1 MISLLEQRSVQFHFR
16 RPANVA
22 RFGVFAAFLAL
33 VSACANT
40 DPIFVNL
47 IRDSSSQE
55 EEHATKRSCRIVIV
69 AVNDDRGNRET
80 LGVAD
85 GRPLVGHSVVDWVA
99 RGLRELRKAGYSV
112 ESLSQDAV
120 ASDND
125 LLTEVSVRHA
135 YTRTFLSQ
143 FEAVVALKVKFSG
156 RQNLT
161 TERDYRGSVTRI
173 NWVNGN
179 VEIALVMNEALA
191 EAVRRIGEDIERR
204 IRPCSPTFLAMNL
217 FGPGSP
223 RRSD

>member
-1 MISLLEQRSVQFHFR
+1 MISLHEQRSVPFHFR

-33 VSACANT
+33 FSACANT
-40 DPIFVNL
+40 DPMFVNL
-47 IRDSSSQE
+47 IRDSSTSGRE
-55 EEHATKRSCRIVIV
+55 EEHATKRSCRIVIA

-80 LGVAD
+80 LGVAA

-125 LLTEVSVRHA
+125 LLTEVSVRLA
-135 YTRTFLSQ
+135 YTRTFVSQ

-179 VEIALVMNEALA
+179 VEVANVMNEALA
-191 EAVRRIGEDIERR
+191 EALRRIGEDIER
-204 IRPCSPTFLAMNL
+204 IC
-217 FGPGSP
+217 
-223 RRSD
+223 

>member
-1 MISLLEQRSVQFHFR
+1 MISLHEQRSVPFHFR
-16 RPANVA
+16 RPADVA
-22 RFGVFAAFLAL
+22 RFGIFAAFLAL
-33 VSACANT
+33 FSACANT

-47 IRDSSSQE
+47 IRDSSTSGRE
-55 EEHATKRSCRIVIV
+55 EEHATKRSCRIVIA

-80 LGVAD
+80 LGVAA

-112 ESLSQDAV
+112 ESLGQDAV

-125 LLTEVSVRHA
+125 LLTEVSVRRA

-179 VEIALVMNEALA
+179 VEVANVMNEALA
-191 EAVRRIGEDIERR
+191 EALRRIGEDIER
-204 IRPCSPTFLAMNL
+204 IC
-217 FGPGSP
+217 
-223 RRSD
+223 

>member
-1 MISLLEQRSVQFHFR
+1 MISLHEQRSVPFHFR

-33 VSACANT
+33 FSACANT
-40 DPIFVNL
+40 DPMFVYL
-47 IRDSSSQE
+47 IRDSSTSGRE
-55 EEHATKRSCRIVIV
+55 EEHATKRSCRIVIA

-80 LGVAD
+80 LGVAA
-85 GRPLVGHSVVDWVA
+85 GRP
-99 RGLRELRKAGYSV
+99 RELRKAGYSV

-125 LLTEVSVRHA
+125 LLTEVSVRLA
-135 YTRTFLSQ
+135 YTRTFVSQ

-179 VEIALVMNEALA
+179 VEVANVMNEALA
-191 EAVRRIGEDIERR
+191 EALRRIGEDIER
-204 IRPCSPTFLAMNL
+204 IC
-217 FGPGSP
+217 
-223 RRSD
+223 

>member
-1 MISLLEQRSVQFHFR
+1 MISLHEQRSVPFHFR

-22 RFGVFAAFLAL
+22 RFGIFAAFLAL
-33 VSACANT
+33 FSACANT
-40 DPIFVNL
+40 DPMFVNL
-47 IRDSSSQE
+47 IRDSSTSGRE
-55 EEHATKRSCRIVIV
+55 EEHATKRSCRIVIA

-80 LGVAD
+80 LGVAA
-85 GRPLVGHSVVDWVA
+85 GRPLVGYSVVDWVA

-112 ESLSQDAV
+112 ESLGQDAV

-125 LLTEVSVRHA
+125 LLTEVSVRRA
-135 YTRTFLSQ
+135 YTRTFVSQ

-179 VEIALVMNEALA
+179 VEVANVMNEALA
-191 EAVRRIGEDIERR
+191 EAVRRIGEDIER
-204 IRPCSPTFLAMNL
+204 IC
-217 FGPGSP
+217 
-223 RRSD
+223 

>member
-1 MISLLEQRSVQFHFR
+1 MISLHEQRSVQFHFR
-16 RPANVA
+16 RPAKVA

-33 VSACANT
+33 FSACANT

-47 IRDSSSQE
+47 IRDSSSRE
-55 EEHATKRSCRIVIV
+55 EEHATKRSCRIVI
-69 AVNDDRGNRET
+69 AAINDDRGNRET
-80 LGVAD
+80 LGVAA

-112 ESLSQDAV
+112 ENVGQDV
-120 ASDND
+120 ASDKD
-125 LLTEVSVRHA
+125 LRTEVSVRRA

-179 VEIALVMNEALA
+179 VEIANVMNEALA
-191 EAVRRIGEDIERR
+191 EAVRRIGEDIERL
-204 IRPCSPTFLAMNL
+204 C
-217 FGPGSP
+217 
-223 RRSD
+223 

>member
-1 MISLLEQRSVQFHFR
+1 MISLHEQRSVPSHFR

-22 RFGVFAAFLAL
+22 RFGIFAAFLAL
-33 VSACANT
+33 FSACANT
-40 DPIFVNL
+40 DPMFVNL
-47 IRDSSSQE
+47 IRDSSTSGRE
-55 EEHATKRSCRIVIV
+55 EEHATKRSCRIVIA

-80 LGVAD
+80 LGVAA

-99 RGLRELRKAGYSV
+99 HGLREFRKAGYSV
-112 ESLSQDAV
+112 ESLGQDAV

-125 LLTEVSVRHA
+125 LLIEVSVRRA

-179 VEIALVMNEALA
+179 VEVANVMNEALA
-191 EAVRRIGEDIERR
+191 EALRRIGEDIER
-204 IRPCSPTFLAMNL
+204 IC
-217 FGPGSP
+217 
-223 RRSD
+223 

>member
-1 MISLLEQRSVQFHFR
+1 MISLHEQRSVPFHFR

-22 RFGVFAAFLAL
+22 RFGIFAAFLAL
-33 VSACANT
+33 FSACANT
-40 DPIFVNL
+40 EPIFVNL
-47 IRDSSSQE
+47 IRDSSTSGRE
-55 EEHATKRSCRIVIV
+55 EEHATKRSCRIVIA

-80 LGVAD
+80 LGVAA
-85 GRPLVGHSVVDWVA
+85 GRPLVAHSVVDWVA
-99 RGLRELRKAGYSV
+99 RGLREFRKAGYSV
-112 ESLSQDAV
+112 ESLGQNAV

-125 LLTEVSVRHA
+125 LLTEVSVRRA

-179 VEIALVMNEALA
+179 VEVANVMNEALA
-191 EAVRRIGEDIERR
+191 EALRRIGEDIER
-204 IRPCSPTFLAMNL
+204 IC
-217 FGPGSP
+217 
-223 RRSD
+223 

>member
-1 MISLLEQRSVQFHFR
+1 MISLHEQRSVPFHFR

-33 VSACANT
+33 FSACANT
-40 DPIFVNL
+40 DPMFVNL
-47 IRDSSSQE
+47 IRDSSTSGRE
-55 EEHATKRSCRIVIV
+55 EEHATKRSCRIVIA

-80 LGVAD
+80 LGVAA

-112 ESLSQDAV
+112 ESLGQDTV

-125 LLTEVSVRHA
+125 LLTEVSVRRA
-135 YTRTFLSQ
+135 YTRTSLSH

-161 TERDYRGSVTRI
+161 TERDYRGTVTRI

-179 VEIALVMNEALA
+179 VEVAKVMNEALA
-191 EAVRRIGEDIERR
+191 EAVRRIGEDIER
-204 IRPCSPTFLAMNL
+204 IC
-217 FGPGSP
+217 
-223 RRSD
+223 

>member
-1 MISLLEQRSVQFHFR
+1 MISLHEQRSVPFHFR

-33 VSACANT
+33 FSACANT

-55 EEHATKRSCRIVIV
+55 EEHATKRLCRIVIA

-80 LGVAD
+80 LGVAA
-85 GRPLVGHSVVDWVA
+85 GRPLVGYSVVDWVA

-112 ESLSQDAV
+112 ESLGQDAV

-125 LLTEVSVRHA
+125 LLTEVSVRRA
-135 YTRTFLSQ
+135 YTRTFLSH

-173 NWVNGN
+173 DWVNGN
-179 VEIALVMNEALA
+179 VEVANVMNEALA
-191 EAVRRIGEDIERR
+191 EVVRRIGEDIER
-204 IRPCSPTFLAMNL
+204 IC
-217 FGPGSP
+217 
-223 RRSD
+223 

>member
-1 MISLLEQRSVQFHFR
+1 MISLHEQRSVQFHFR
-16 RPANVA
+16 RPAKVA

-33 VSACANT
+33 FSACANT

-47 IRDSSSQE
+47 IRDSSSRE
-55 EEHATKRSCRIVIV
+55 EEHATKRSCRIVI
-69 AVNDDRGNRET
+69 AAINDDRGNRET
-80 LGVAD
+80 LGVAA

-112 ESLSQDAV
+112 ENVGQDV
-120 ASDND
+120 ASDKD
-125 LLTEVSVRHA
+125 LRTEVSVRRA

-179 VEIALVMNEALA
+179 VEIANVMNEALA
-191 EAVRRIGEDIERR
+191 EAVRRIGEDIER
-204 IRPCSPTFLAMNL
+204 IC
-217 FGPGSP
+217 
-223 RRSD
+223 

>member
-1 MISLLEQRSVQFHFR
+1 MISLHEQRSVPFHFR

-33 VSACANT
+33 FSACANT
-40 DPIFVNL
+40 DPMFVYL
-47 IRDSSSQE
+47 IRDSSTSGRE
-55 EEHATKRSCRIVIV
+55 EEHATKRSCRIVIA
-69 AVNDDRGNRET
+69 AVNDDRENRET
-80 LGVAD
+80 LGVAA

-125 LLTEVSVRHA
+125 LLTEVSVRLA
-135 YTRTFLSQ
+135 YTRTFVSQ

-179 VEIALVMNEALA
+179 VEVANVMNEALA
-191 EAVRRIGEDIERR
+191 EAVRRIGEDIER
-204 IRPCSPTFLAMNL
+204 IC
-217 FGPGSP
+217 
-223 RRSD
+223 

>member
-1 MISLLEQRSVQFHFR
+1 MISLHEQRSVAFHFR

-33 VSACANT
+33 FSACANT

-47 IRDSSSQE
+47 IRDSSTSGQE
-55 EEHATKRSCRIVIV
+55 EEPATKRSCRIVIV
-69 AVNDDRGNRET
+69 AVNDDRENRET
-80 LGVAD
+80 LGVAA

-99 RGLRELRKAGYSV
+99 RGLRDLRKAGYSV
-112 ESLSQDAV
+112 GSLGQDTV

-125 LLTEVSVRHA
+125 LLTEVSVRQA
-135 YTRTFLSQ
+135 YTRTFLSH

-179 VEIALVMNEALA
+179 VEVANVMNEALA
-191 EAVRRIGEDIERR
+191 EAVRRIGEDIER
-204 IRPCSPTFLAMNL
+204 IC
-217 FGPGSP
+217 
-223 RRSD
+223 

>member
-1 MISLLEQRSVQFHFR
+1 MISLHEQRSVPFHFR

-22 RFGVFAAFLAL
+22 RFGIFAAFLAL
-33 VSACANT
+33 FSACANT
-40 DPIFVNL
+40 DRMFVNL
-47 IRDSSSQE
+47 IRDSSTSGRE
-55 EEHATKRSCRIVIV
+55 EEHATKRSCRIVIA

-80 LGVAD
+80 LGVAA

-112 ESLSQDAV
+112 ESLGQDAV

-125 LLTEVSVRHA
+125 LLTEVSVRRA

-143 FEAVVALKVKFSG
+143 LEAVVALKVKFSG

-179 VEIALVMNEALA
+179 VEVANVMNEALA
-191 EAVRRIGEDIERR
+191 EALRRIGEDIER
-204 IRPCSPTFLAMNL
+204 IC
-217 FGPGSP
+217 
-223 RRSD
+223 